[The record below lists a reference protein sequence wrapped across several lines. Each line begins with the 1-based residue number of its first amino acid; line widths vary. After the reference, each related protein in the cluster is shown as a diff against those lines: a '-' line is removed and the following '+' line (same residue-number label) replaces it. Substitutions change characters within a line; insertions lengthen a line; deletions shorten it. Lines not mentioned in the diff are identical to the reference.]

1 MAETAYIS
9 VASNLAP
16 ERNILEALRHLSKQG
31 TIEAVSMFYVTD
43 AINRPDQPPYLN
55 GAVRLSGAWT
65 PRALKF
71 DVLRS
76 IEAALGRVRT
86 ADKFAARTMDL
97 DMVLFGLRVIRE
109 PGLVVPDP
117 DIRTRPFLAAALLD
131 LAPALVLPDTGEA
144 LAACVDAAAME
155 CLQKAE
161 KFTALVKEMFLE

>member
-9 VASNLAP
+9 VASNLEP
-16 ERNILEALRHLSKQG
+16 ERNILEALRRLSGHG
-31 TIEAVSMFYVTD
+31 TIEAVSMFYVTG
-43 AINRPDQPPYLN
+43 AINRPEQPPYMN
-55 GAVRLSGAWT
+55 GVVRVTGEWT
-65 PRALKF
+65 PHALKF
-71 DVLRS
+71 DVLRL

-97 DMVLFGLRVIRE
+97 DIVLFGPRVIRE
-109 PGLVVPDP
+109 PGLVIPDP

-155 CLQKAE
+155 GLHTAE